1 MSLYRILAELDA
13 GPPSAE
19 ESASD
24 LIDDARVLWPA
35 LGRASRDETTLIPLA
50 TGSPAS
56 CW

>member
-24 LIDDARVLWPA
+24 LIDDARVLWSA